1 MIISEKENSFSL
13 TIFKCYVSYRVGEV
27 CFCSLDICLNY
38 YSLTYFFDSVRRTYV
53 AYAFNSLAER
63 SRTNLSNSASEY
75 LLDHDENWLL
85 MRTHG
90 EVDKFLYY
98 TYVCAESNV

>member
-1 MIISEKENSFSL
+1 MLRFISSWRSL
-13 TIFKCYVSYRVGEV
+13 FLFARYMSKLLLI
-27 CFCSLDICLNY
+27 SL
-38 YSLTYFFDSVRRTYV
+38 FFDSVRRTYV

-98 TYVCAESNV
+98 TYACAESNV